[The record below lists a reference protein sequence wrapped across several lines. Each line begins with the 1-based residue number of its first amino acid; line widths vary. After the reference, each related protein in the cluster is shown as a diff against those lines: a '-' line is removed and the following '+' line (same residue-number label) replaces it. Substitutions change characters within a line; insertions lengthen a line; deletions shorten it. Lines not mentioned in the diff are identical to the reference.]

1 MINAANGFKG
11 SSLPSGRQGFEGS
24 SQNLGV
30 RTIEA
35 LTSSRGIYGERIIMK
50 IAISGKGGVGKT
62 TLAGVMARILAS
74 QGRKVLA
81 IDADPDSNLASAIG
95 LSKEALAKLSPIASM
110 TSLIEERTGSKK
122 GSYGTMFKLN
132 PKVDD
137 LPDDMGVTHEGVKL
151 LLLGCIPQGGGGC
164 FCAEN
169 VLLKNLVRHL
179 LVQREEALIIDME
192 AGLEHLGRGSTG
204 YVDALIIVVEPGQRS
219 IGTAKQ
225 IKKLGEDLKIKKI
238 MIVGNKVGSDEDR
251 KIIEENLSDFPI
263 LGHMSYN
270 PRILQ
275 ADREGRS
282 PYDIDDKIKEEVKEI
297 LTELEKRI

>member
-1 MINAANGFKG
+1 
-11 SSLPSGRQGFEGS
+11 
-24 SQNLGV
+24 
-30 RTIEA
+30 
-35 LTSSRGIYGERIIMK
+35 MK

-62 TLAGVMARILAS
+62 TLAGVLARILAH

-95 LSKEALAKLSPIASM
+95 LPKEVLAKLSPIASM
-110 TSLIEERTGSKK
+110 TSMIEERTGAKK

-137 LPDDMGVTHEGVKL
+137 LPDEMGVVYQGVKL

-164 FCAEN
+164 FCPEN

-204 YVDALIIVVEPGQRS
+204 HVDALVIVVEPGQRAMN
-219 IGTAKQ
+219 TAKQ
-225 IKKLGEDLKIKKI
+225 IKKLGEDLKIKNM
-238 MIVGNKVGSDEDR
+238 MIVGNKITSDEDR
-251 KIIEENLSDFPI
+251 RLIEEQLSDFPV
-263 LGHMSYN
+263 LGHMSFN
-270 PRILQ
+270 PKILQ

-282 PYDIDDKIKEEVKEI
+282 PYDMDERIKEEVSAI
-297 LTELEKRI
+297 LKELEKRI